1 MSNGIWVVLVDG
13 KLRPG
18 IVGAFSSKEAAN
30 ECLYQCIR
38 ISPDHL
44 AVIDY
49 VELENEL
56 TSEQVKN
63 VIKYADIEEDDEY
76 DVYDGEEDEQ

>member
-1 MSNGIWVVLVDG
+1 MYNGIWVVLVEG

-18 IVGAFSSKEAAN
+18 IVGAFTSREAAE
-30 ECLYQCIR
+30 ECLCQCIR

-49 VELENEL
+49 VELEDGL
-56 TSEQVKN
+56 TSEQIKN
-63 VIKYADIEEDDEY
+63 AIEYADIEDD
-76 DVYDGEEDEQ
+76 EEDEP

>member
-1 MSNGIWVVLVDG
+1 MFDGIWVVLVEG

-18 IVGAFSSKEAAN
+18 IVGAFTSREAAE

-49 VELENEL
+49 VELEDEL
-56 TSEQVKN
+56 TSEQIKN
-63 VIKYADIEEDDEY
+63 AIECADIEDD
-76 DVYDGEEDEQ
+76 EEDEP

>member
-1 MSNGIWVVLVDG
+1 MSDGIWVVLVEG

-18 IVGAFSSKEAAN
+18 IVGAFTSREAAE

-38 ISPDHL
+38 ISPDHF

-49 VELENEL
+49 VELEDKL
-56 TSEQVKN
+56 TSEQIKN
-63 VIKYADIEEDDEY
+63 AIEYTDIEDDE
-76 DVYDGEEDEQ
+76 ED